1 VVVGYWLLV
10 ESSGEVV
17 VEERFEDGDGD
28 KRGWVAR
35 GSRRLGLGEAER
47 WMRCP

>member
-1 VVVGYWLLV
+1 MGEGYWLGV
-10 ESSGEVV
+10 DSSGEVV
-17 VEERFEDGDGD
+17 AGGRFEDGDGD

-47 WMRCP
+47 WMRWP